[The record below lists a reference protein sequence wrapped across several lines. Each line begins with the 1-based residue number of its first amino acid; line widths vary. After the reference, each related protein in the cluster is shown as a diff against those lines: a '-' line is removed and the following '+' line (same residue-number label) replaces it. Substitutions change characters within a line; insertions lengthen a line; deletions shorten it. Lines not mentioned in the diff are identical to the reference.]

1 MPVRSIV
8 VVPHGAL
15 DVKAEEVANID
26 EQIRKLALDMAD
38 TMYKAPGVGL
48 AANQVGR
55 TATAH
60 RGRRGISSNV
70 EPQNK
75 KKEPLFII
83 NPVVCSSEGEVCKEE
98 KAA

>member
-15 DVKAEEVANID
+15 DSKAAEVTNID

-48 AANQVGR
+48 AAN
-55 TATAH
+55 
-60 RGRRGISSNV
+60 
-70 EPQNK
+70 
-75 KKEPLFII
+75 
-83 NPVVCSSEGEVCKEE
+83 
-98 KAA
+98 

>member
-15 DVKAEEVANID
+15 DSKAAEVTNID

-48 AANQVGR
+48 AANQVGELLR
-55 TATAH
+55 LIVSMWCILTRSRKTK
-60 RGRRGISSNV
+60 RRN
-70 EPQNK
+70 
-75 KKEPLFII
+75 LFL
-83 NPVVCSSEGEVCKEE
+83 
-98 KAA
+98 